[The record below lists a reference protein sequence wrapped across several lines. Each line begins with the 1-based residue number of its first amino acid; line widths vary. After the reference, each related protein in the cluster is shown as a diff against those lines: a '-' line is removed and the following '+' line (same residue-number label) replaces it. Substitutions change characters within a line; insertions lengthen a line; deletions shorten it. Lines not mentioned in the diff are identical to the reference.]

1 MSQEKLPLTAI
12 VLAGGESSR
21 MGQDKALLSRG
32 KQSLLSYVCNV
43 AHESVNWVYIV
54 TPWVEKYRHI
64 AQYPNIHLV
73 RETLVAPKTKSNCP
87 LIGFSQGL
95 EIVKTEWI
103 LLLACDLPQINSAEI
118 KRWSQGLSNLEQNA
132 IALLPRNPKGWEP
145 LCGFYRSSCRSSIKE
160 YLERGGRSFQ
170 QWLKEHQV
178 AELPISDRRLLFNC
192 NTPEDW
198 HHVLLGNNID

>member
-54 TPWVEKYRHI
+54 TPWVEKYRHLV
-64 AQYPNIHLV
+64 QYSNIHLV
-73 RETLVAPKTKSNCP
+73 RETLVAPEAKSNCP
-87 LIGFSQGL
+87 LIGFYQGL
-95 EIVKTEWI
+95 ELVKTEWV
-103 LLLACDLPQINSAEI
+103 LLLACDLPCLNSAEI
-118 KRWSQGLSNLEQNA
+118 NRWSKGLSHLEQNE

-145 LCGFYRSSCRSSIKE
+145 LCGFYRSNCRADIKE

-170 QWLKEHQV
+170 QWLKNHQV
-178 AELPISDRRLLFNC
+178 VELAISDRRILFNC

-198 HHVLLGNNID
+198 RQVLRD